1 MRKTVRVLSTAL
13 AIAVF
18 AAPVFAAVINPFNTR
33 PVTVLPAPGAEAD
46 LQVIVETILPGSG
59 LNVGTDQSTAGMW
72 GLATVPPTTI
82 PTLAFEYTANEANQ
96 TFGMWFGTDDT
107 DLLLVELF
115 KGDATGLNNG
125 SATAAGVDFIAPGQ
139 VEVFASAAN
148 CLTRVNC
155 GVVTNA
161 LVSSSSFGFYWSLGQ
176 TVYYTVDSLNPSLNP
191 GDTVRAL
198 AFTSAT
204 NWVIAF
210 EDGTSGEI
218 GLGDQDYNDMV
229 VKVESIAPVPE
240 PGTLLLLGSGLVGA
254 AMRRRRN
261 RG

>member
-1 MRKTVRVLSTAL
+1 MLKILRVSMTAL
-13 AIAVF
+13 AIAVL
-18 AAPVFAAVINPFNTR
+18 AAPVFATAINPFNTR
-33 PVTVLPAPGAEAD
+33 PVTVLPAPVGEAD
-46 LQVIVETILPGSG
+46 LQVIVDTILPGSG

-72 GLATVPPTTI
+72 GLATVPATTI
-82 PTLAFEYTANEANQ
+82 PTLAFEYTANAANQ

-125 SATAAGVDFIAPGQ
+125 GATAAGVDFSVPGQ
-139 VEVFASAAN
+139 VEVFASATN

-155 GVVTNA
+155 GVVMNA
-161 LVSSSSFGFYWSLGQ
+161 LVSPFSFGFYWSLDQ
-176 TVYYTVDSLNPSLNP
+176 TVYYTVDALNPA
-191 GDTVRAL
+191 GEARAL
-198 AFTSAT
+198 AFSSGT
-204 NWVIAF
+204 NWAIAF
-210 EDGTSGEI
+210 EDGTGGEF